1 MIKLCEDVVAHL
13 GVEAECTVAAADGVG
28 FVAGELGVWMTV
40 EEKGAAPP
48 RFRAEVRLARQVPD
62 DETISEFV
70 DRLNHRGLLGC
81 WVHDQPTGILALSAG
96 IDLSTTVREDT
107 VAIAAQVVSSMV
119 ASAEELAYKSAP
131 QRDLGAAK
139 ALTLV
144 GGVRRKGEHPLFRR
158 HTGTVLEQGRTADT
172 ARVSL
177 CLAQDVMLYLVPGWT
192 FEHDTTAT
200 TCEDDQGFVLVV
212 RVAQHPAFGYGL
224 MIALGSQSRLTIPAA
239 DAHRRAFELNRSE
252 ARRPGLGAWAV
263 SGPGLEYRT
272 FLPNSLLEL
281 ANRDLPELRLVSAV
295 IRDTAARARPSLVP
309 LRAVAEHP
317 DRTLLKPDWAGDTEA
332 EILARR
338 DPIND
343 GLHAPDSYVWLDR
356 LGRAAAT
363 TESSFELWRS
373 RLHPVDVDDPTVAGY
388 SDWFQREAAHRH
400 GKRRTS

>member
-1 MIKLCEDVVAHL
+1 
-13 GVEAECTVAAADGVG
+13 
-28 FVAGELGVWMTV
+28 
-40 EEKGAAPP
+40 
-48 RFRAEVRLARQVPD
+48 
-62 DETISEFV
+62 
-70 DRLNHRGLLGC
+70 
-81 WVHDQPTGILALSAG
+81 
-96 IDLSTTVREDT
+96 
-107 VAIAAQVVSSMV
+107 
-119 ASAEELAYKSAP
+119 
-131 QRDLGAAK
+131 
-139 ALTLV
+139 
-144 GGVRRKGEHPLFRR
+144 
-158 HTGTVLEQGRTADT
+158 
-172 ARVSL
+172 
-177 CLAQDVMLYLVPGWT
+177 
-192 FEHDTTAT
+192 
-200 TCEDDQGFVLVV
+200 
-212 RVAQHPAFGYGL
+212 
-224 MIALGSQSRLTIPAA
+224 
-239 DAHRRAFELNRSE
+239 
-252 ARRPGLGAWAV
+252 V